1 MAIVE
6 IIKWE
11 INTKELVYKF
21 PSNDIRI
28 GSQLVVYPSQIAFF
42 VKGGKIFDS
51 FTEGTYTVETNNIP
65 LLNKVLNIPFG
76 GESPFQ
82 AEVWF
87 VNLVSILDFK
97 WGTSTPIQIED
108 PKYKVIVPLKAFGQY
123 GFHIREPRLFLEK
136 FIGNMP
142 SFSTETFV
150 VYLRGLILSK
160 MTSIITQ
167 KLYDDQLSLVNISSY
182 LDSISTYALTCLC
195 PVFDAYGI
203 RLEMFVV
210 MSITVDESD
219 ESFIRLKET
228 IDSLARINIMGTEN
242 YKMDRSFDV
251 LQQAAESD
259 GAGLIGAAVGL
270 GAGVGIGSQ
279 INNLVGQQLNT
290 AGSTPP
296 PLPGMYDYFLGI
308 NGNQEGP
315 YSFNAVIDAMRR
327 GQITP
332 DTLIW
337 RKGLDTWLHVNDL
350 PEFSNPVNFPP
361 PFPVN

>member
-6 IIKWE
+6 VIKWE
-11 INTKELVYKF
+11 VNTRELVYKF
-21 PSNDIRI
+21 HSNDIRI

-42 VKGGKIFDS
+42 VKGGKIFDT
-51 FTEGTYTVETNNIP
+51 FTEGTYTIETNNIP

-76 GESPFQ
+76 SESPFQ

-87 VNLVSILDFK
+87 VNLISILDFK
-97 WGTSTPIQIED
+97 WGTPTPIQIED
-108 PKYKVIVPLKAFGQY
+108 PKYKVIIPLKAFGQY
-123 GFHIREPRLFLEK
+123 GFHIRAPRLFLEK

-142 SFSTETFV
+142 SFSTEAFV
-150 VYLRGLILSK
+150 TYLRGLILSK

-167 KLYDDQLSLVNISSY
+167 KLYEDQLSLINIGSY
-182 LDSISTYALTCLC
+182 LDSISTYAQTCLR

-203 RLEMFVV
+203 DLEMFVV
-210 MSITVDESD
+210 MSISVDESD

-228 IDSLARINIMGTEN
+228 IDSLARINIMGTDN

-279 INNLVGQQLNT
+279 INNLVGQQLHT
-290 AGSTPP
+290 GGSTPP
-296 PLPGMYDYFLGI
+296 PMPGTSDYFLGI
-308 NGNQEGP
+308 NGRQEGP
-315 YSFNAVIDAMRR
+315 LNFNAVIEAIRSGR
-327 GQITP
+327 AAT

-337 RKGLDTWLHVNDL
+337 RKGLDRWLQISDL
-350 PEFSNPVNFPP
+350 PEFSNLVNFPP
-361 PFPVN
+361 PFPN